1 VNSDHEWLVCRETRN
16 ELRQIE
22 PLLARAVEAEDPGL
36 RAIATHLVLQKG
48 KRLRPAL
55 ALLGGKFGSTP
66 SEDSLMRAS
75 TALELLHAGS
85 LYHDDVMDRAEL
97 RRHQPSANATWG
109 NVLASIA
116 GTYIMA
122 RATAELAS
130 LGTWVNN
137 LASRAL
143 VKVSTGQMLEIEH
156 AYDLDLTEHRLLNIL
171 SSKTATLF
179 ELPLRLGS
187 FLAGASEE
195 HVEALATYG
204 REVGLA
210 FQLVDDALDFT
221 GEETAMG
228 KQTGRDLRAGV
239 YSLPVLIACGR
250 ADQGQQLRDL
260 LEKLNL
266 CDEDM
271 NMATSLIRRSGAIEE
286 TLALARQKADNARAS
301 LDTLPDISARLS
313 LHQFA
318 EEVVTRRS

>member
-1 VNSDHEWLVCRETRN
+1 MTSDHEWLVCTETRDQLRQLELLLPRAVN
-16 ELRQIE
+16 AEDLELR
-22 PLLARAVEAEDPGL
+22 AV
-36 RAIATHLVLQKG
+36 ATYLVVQKG

-55 ALLGGKFGSTP
+55 ALLGGKFGRTSC
-66 SEDSLMRAS
+66 DDLLMRAS

-97 RRHQPSANATWG
+97 RRHQPSANAAWG

-116 GTYIMA
+116 GTYVMA
-122 RATAELAS
+122 RATTELAS
-130 LGTWVNN
+130 CGTWVNY
-137 LASRAL
+137 LVSQAL

-156 AYDLDLTEHRLLNIL
+156 TYDLDLPLHRLLDIL

-187 FLAGASEE
+187 FLAGASEG

-239 YSLPVLIACGR
+239 YSLPVSIACGR
-250 ADQGQQLRDL
+250 ADVGQQLRDL
-260 LEKLNL
+260 LEKLDL
-266 CDEDM
+266 CEEDI
-271 NMATSLIRRSGAIEE
+271 NVAASLIRHSGAIEE
-286 TLALARQKADNARAS
+286 TLALARQKGENARAS
-301 LDTLPDISARLS
+301 LETLPDMPARLS
-313 LHQFA
+313 LHRFA
-318 EEVVTRRS
+318 GEVAFRQS